1 MPSAIKAYVRIVE
14 AVNRTVGLVVM
25 WGIFLLMGILL
36 YSSLSRT
43 LFDVPINWAVE
54 MAQFSMA
61 AYYLLGGAFSMQEDA
76 HVRMD
81 LLYGRWSQKR
91 QAFAD
96 SLTAF
101 FIVFYLAF
109 LLYGGFSST
118 QYAIEYD
125 QKHYSAWAPPLAPV
139 KIIMTIGIA
148 LMLLQ
153 AIALFFKDLARARG
167 QSLS

>member
-61 AYYLLGGAFSMQEDA
+61 AYYLLDA

-139 KIIMTIGIA
+139 KIIMVIGIA
-148 LMLLQ
+148 LTFLQ
-153 AIALFFKDLARARG
+153 ATSIFFKDLALALGRPIA
-167 QSLS
+167 